1 MSGIYDLGHPVG
13 VPFLL
18 LPPAAWGAALAV
30 PQVIDRRRFQR
41 LVTVRPSPLNV
52 IERKCRHRL
61 VILPFLSEAT
71 TVKPSTLNNRGYE
84 HSEHPRYTPA
94 KKETAP

>member
-30 PQVIDRRRFQR
+30 PQVIDRRRFHR

-52 IERKCRHRL
+52 IERRCFQRL
-61 VILPFLSEAT
+61 ASSAIILSASCYGE
-71 TVKPSTLNNRGYE
+71 TV
-84 HSEHPRYTPA
+84 A
-94 KKETAP
+94 A